1 MRAASVAI
9 VVRHARRV
17 ARTRTEGAYPAVDD
31 ACAAIV
37 GSPQAE
43 MLLIQRAVRSSDPW
57 SGQLAFPGG
66 KANGKETLLETAL
79 RETKEETAVD
89 LGDSH
94 TFQMAG
100 SLGSVDR
107 DRLTIHAFG
116 KGGELYT
123 QCLCLFGTDFQEVF
137 LQHERTGSPALH
149 LAGDEV
155 AHACWVPFRHFLE
168 ASVDHRRYSMAP
180 YLKRHR
186 MGVLVDAV
194 DFLTNGNAH
203 STLSFPSVPVECDS
217 ITNHLWGLSLQFVS
231 AIIRRGGH
239 PARAAQL
246 TPSAAVRCILAL
258 RTTYTRL
265 ITVSR

>member
-1 MRAASVAI
+1 
-9 VVRHARRV
+9 
-17 ARTRTEGAYPAVDD
+17 
-31 ACAAIV
+31 
-37 GSPQAE
+37 

-107 DRLTIHAFG
+107 DRLTIHAF
-116 KGGELYT
+116 
-123 QCLCLFGTDFQEVF
+123 VF